1 MMQLRAVTQT
11 SSQLHL
17 IIIFISKALALSDSC
32 ESICQSLYNEAVS
45 INGSKCIR
53 FLVSVPDRGGTVP
66 DTSLQVPGATCTV
79 PDTTSM

>member
-32 ESICQSLYNEAVS
+32 ESVCQSLYNEAVS
-45 INGSKCIR
+45 INDSKCIR
-53 FLVSVPDRGGTVP
+53 SLVSVPDRRGNGPRHIVTGPQRNVYGP
-66 DTSLQVPGATCTV
+66 RHD
-79 PDTTSM
+79 

>member
-1 MMQLRAVTQT
+1 MQLRAVTQT

-17 IIIFISKALALSDSC
+17 IIILISEALALSDSC

-53 FLVSVPDRGGTVP
+53 FLVSVPNTREDGPRHVMASPRCNVYGP
-66 DTSLQVPGATCTV
+66 QHY
-79 PDTTSM
+79 